1 MKTEI
6 LMAVYNGEK
15 YLAEQLESIAR
26 QTYTDWKLTIR
37 DDASTDG
44 SMIIIRQFARCFPD
58 KVSFFANDKN
68 SGSPKANFFS
78 LINNSDADIIF
89 TCDQDDIWE
98 ENKLETTLKAFE
110 GADKPLLVHTD
121 LSVIDE
127 KGSALYPSMIK
138 KQHIDVGLTG
148 INRIIVQNVVT
159 GCTMAFNRQLK
170 ALLKEP
176 ELVPVHDWWIAALAA
191 IYGDIVFIDKCT
203 VRYRRHND
211 NVCGPQDMSS
221 PAYLN
226 GRLRDKKRSERMLE
240 LGYIMA
246 LELLEKYE
254 LPAETERM
262 LKAYASMPQKN
273 KLQKLGIISKYGIWK
288 SGFARKLGQLLFM

>member
-1 MKTEI
+1 MKIEI

-15 YLAEQLESIAR
+15 YLAKQLESIAR
-26 QTYTDWKLTIR
+26 QTFTDWRLTIR

-44 SMIIIRQFARCFPD
+44 TIIVIRQFARRFPD
-58 KVSFFANDKN
+58 KVSFFVNPKN

-110 GADKPLLVHTD
+110 GVDKPLLVHTD

-127 KGSALYPSMIK
+127 KGEALYPSMIK
-138 KQHIDVGLTG
+138 KQHIDVSRTA

-159 GCTMAFNRQLK
+159 GCTMAFNKELK
-170 ALLKEP
+170 RLLKEP
-176 ELVPVHDWWIAALAA
+176 ELVPVHDWWIAAVAA
-191 IYGDIVFIDKCT
+191 IYGDIVFIDQCT
-203 VRYRRHND
+203 VRYRKHGD

-226 GRLRDKKRSERMLE
+226 GRLRDKKRSAKMLE

-246 LELLEKYE
+246 LELMEKYE
-254 LPAETERM
+254 LPSDVERM
-262 LKAYASMPQKN
+262 LKAYASMPRKN

-288 SGFARKLGQLLFM
+288 SGIARKLGQLLFM

>member
-1 MKTEI
+1 
-6 LMAVYNGEK
+6 MAVYNGEK

-37 DDASTDG
+37 DDASADG
-44 SMIIIRQFARCFPD
+44 TMIIVRQFARRFPD
-58 KVSFFANDKN
+58 KVSFFVNAKN

-110 GADKPLLVHTD
+110 GVDKPLLVHTD
-121 LSVIDE
+121 LSVMDE
-127 KGSALYPSMIK
+127 KGGALYPSMIK
-138 KQHIDVGLTG
+138 KQHIDVSRTE
-148 INRIIVQNVVT
+148 INHVIVQNIVT

-170 ALLKEP
+170 VLLKEP
-176 ELVPVHDWWIAALAA
+176 GLVPVHDWWITAVAAL
-191 IYGDIVFIDKCT
+191 YGEIVFIDECT
-203 VRYRRHND
+203 VRYRRHAD

-221 PAYLN
+221 PAYLV
-226 GRLRDKKRSERMLE
+226 GRLRGKQRSERMLE

-254 LPAETERM
+254 LPADTERM